1 MNSLEGTVK
10 PDAIRAEIPVYGGY
24 VIARDGKVVFIKG
37 AVPGELVEVSV
48 VERKKDYST
57 AYVTN
62 VLEPSPFRRQP
73 PCSIFGICGGC
84 HFQFIGYERQMSIK
98 EEIILDTMR
107 RIGGADIS
115 LEPSMTGNELGY
127 RHRANFKVSSEGDI
141 GFYRDGTRD
150 VVPVE
155 KCLLMNKEINDVLQV
170 LRDVDLRG
178 IKDIQVIS
186 GDTVV
191 LLIKGDIS
199 ERAIQDIMDRGIS
212 GIAFEN
218 GDSIGKD
225 YITLDLNGIKYT
237 VTPWSFF
244 QSNWALNRVVVD
256 AVIKRLSPLDDKK
269 VLDLY
274 AGSGN
279 FSLPI
284 ALSAKEVVSVEEN
297 SYAVEDGRRNASL
310 NGIKNCIF
318 INASVE
324 EISGGRKKQQ
334 IARFFGEAACNISI
348 LDPPRAGLTQ
358 DSLKKLMELQ
368 PEKIVYLSCNPATLA
383 RDIKKM
389 KERYDIESLRMIDF
403 FPNTYHIEALAFL
416 NLKGS

>member
-1 MNSLEGTVK
+1 MNSLESKVK
-10 PDAIRAEIPVYGGY
+10 LAAIRAEIPVYGGY
-24 VIARDGKVVFIKG
+24 VIGRDGKVIFIKG
-37 AVPGELVEVSV
+37 AVPGEIVEVTV
-48 VERKKDYST
+48 VERKKDYSIS
-57 AYVTN
+57 YVTN
-62 VLEPSPFRRQP
+62 VLEPSPFRREP

-84 HFQFIGYERQMSIK
+84 HFQFIGYEKQTSIK

-107 RIGGADIS
+107 RIGGVDIL
-115 LEPSMTGNELGY
+115 LEPSMTGNEFGY
-127 RHRANFKVSSEGDI
+127 RHRANFKVSAEGNI

-155 KCLLMNKEINDVLQV
+155 KCLLMNEKINDVLQS
-170 LRDVDLRG
+170 LRDIDLRG

-191 LLIKGDIS
+191 ILIKGDIS
-199 ERAIQDIMDRGIS
+199 ERTIQYIMDRGIS

-225 YITLDLNGIKYT
+225 YITLDLNGLKYT

-244 QSNWALNRVVVD
+244 QSNWALNRVMVD
-256 AVIKRLSPLDDKK
+256 AVIKRLAPLDDKK

-279 FSLPI
+279 FSLPV
-284 ALSAKEVVSVEEN
+284 ALSAEEVVSVEEN
-297 SYAVEDGRRNASL
+297 YYAVEDGRRNASL

-324 EISGGRKKQQ
+324 GISKGEKKQK
-334 IARFFGEAACNISI
+334 AEKFFSDATYDIVV
-348 LDPPRAGLTQ
+348 LDPPRRGLTS
-358 DSLKKLMELQ
+358 DSFDKLMELA
-368 PEKIVYLSCNPATLA
+368 PKKIAYLSCNPPTLA

-389 KERYDIESLRMIDF
+389 KERYETESLCMIDF

-416 NLKGS
+416 NLKGL